1 MKTGKENSTA
11 FRFANAAFGLLFA
24 AIAVAIVIVS
34 DRSLGPILTAIV
46 IGILGVDAV
55 ASAIRNKQSLLSR
68 IGPLP

>member
-11 FRFANAAFGLLFA
+11 FRFISAAIGLLFA

-34 DRSLGPILTAIV
+34 DRSLGPILAAIV
-46 IGILGVDAV
+46 IGILGVDAM
-55 ASAIRNKQSLLSR
+55 ASAIRNKPSLLSR